1 MAYEKSITK
10 CIIACIKKGRSQSGL
25 GTRAVPF
32 HWLKLLFPEGLCLSP
47 YFKDVALVAECE
59 AQEIRC
65 GTETEAVS

>member
-1 MAYEKSITK
+1 MGWE
-10 CIIACIKKGRSQSGL
+10 L
-25 GTRAVPF
+25 RAVPF